1 MKKTLSV
8 LLSVLMI
15 VCSVAGA
22 FNVSAASENLLA
34 DISTDDF
41 GTNDTNKC
49 PITGFEQYTD
59 GTYGKVTDTSVTPI
73 GKNIPL
79 DKGGWSLF
87 RHTSPPTRR
96 TQTTT

>member
-1 MKKTLSV
+1 MKKILSI
-8 LLSVLMI
+8 LLCLSMCFVSI
-15 VCSVAGA
+15 SGA
-22 FNVSAASENLLA
+22 ITVSAEATNLLA
-34 DISTDDF
+34 DISVDDF

-79 DKGGWSLF
+79 DKGG
-87 RHTSPPTRR
+87 
-96 TQTTT
+96 

>member
-1 MKKTLSV
+1 MKRILCAV
-8 LLSVLMI
+8 LSVLMI
-15 VCSVAGA
+15 VCSIAGA

-59 GTYGKVTDTSVTPI
+59 GTYGKAFNVKCAWYTSFYIKLPELQPNTEYQL
-73 GKNIPL
+73 GFK
-79 DKGGWSLF
+79 
-87 RHTSPPTRR
+87 
-96 TQTTT
+96 